1 MTGKSAGVLVAVLM
15 SVLFVLANASAAA
28 EGQKIRIGISSKSL
42 GFLPTIVA
50 EKKGF
55 YKKYDLESEHIHIS
69 LAPAANLR
77 RRQTATTPGL
87 KVFRCRSSD

>member
-1 MTGKSAGVLVAVLM
+1 MIVKSAGVLVGFLM
-15 SVLFVLANASAAA
+15 SVLFVLANASAAD

-55 YKKYDLESEHIHIS
+55 IK
-69 LAPAANLR
+69 NTTLR
-77 RRQTATTPGL
+77 VSTFTYRWP
-87 KVFRCRSSD
+87 